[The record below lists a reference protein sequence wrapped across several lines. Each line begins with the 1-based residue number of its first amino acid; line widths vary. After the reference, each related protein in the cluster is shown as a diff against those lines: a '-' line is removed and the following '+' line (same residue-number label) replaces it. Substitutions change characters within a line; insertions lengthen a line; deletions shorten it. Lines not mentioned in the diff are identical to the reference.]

1 MSPKTFSQK
10 RIRLCNYVCTYIY
23 IYIHT
28 YATALLHVLST
39 ITLQVRKVGDFG
51 ADMIFGDGQQPNV
64 HFLFSFDH
72 PAVQTEDSRKFGHY
86 KLLLP
91 AGSQRDARTSNSRL
105 LPRMV
110 SCSI

>member
-1 MSPKTFSQK
+1 MYAP
-10 RIRLCNYVCTYIY
+10 IYIY